1 MKAVVFHQHGGPEVL
16 EYTERPE
23 PSINAG
29 QVLVEVKACALNHL
43 DVWARKGLPGI
54 QIPLPHI
61 LGNDIAGV
69 VRSVGELVT
78 WVKPGD
84 EVMLHPG
91 VSCGHCIECLAGR
104 DNLCRDYAILGYL
117 LDGGYAERV
126 AAPGVNVIPKP
137 KNLSWEEA
145 AALPLVTVTA
155 WHMLVTRANVQPG
168 EDVLV
173 HAAGSGVGSIAI
185 QIAKL
190 RGARVIATASSEEKL
205 AKAEE
210 LGADDVLNYSNA
222 DWPKEV
228 RRLTNKK
235 GVDVVFE
242 HTGVA
247 TWPGSIASLKTNGR
261 LVTCGATSGYDA
273 QTDIRQVFYRHLTIL
288 GSFMGSKAELLEA
301 MKFIET
307 GKIRAVVDQVLP
319 LAEARR
325 AHELMEDRAQFGKIV
340 LRVSE

>member
-16 EYTERPE
+16 EYTDRPD
-23 PSINAG
+23 PSFNAG

-61 LGNDIAGV
+61 LGNDIAGI

-91 VSCGHCIECLAGR
+91 VSCGHCIECLSGR
-104 DNLCRDYAILGYL
+104 DNLCREYAILGYL
-117 LDGGYAERV
+117 RDGGYAEFV

-137 KNLSWEEA
+137 KSLSWEEA

-190 RGARVIATASSEEKL
+190 RGARVIATASTDDKL
-205 AKAEE
+205 AKAKE

-222 DWPKEV
+222 GWPKEV

-242 HTGVA
+242 HTGAA

-261 LVTCGATSGYDA
+261 LVTCGATSGYA
-273 QTDIRQVFYRHLTIL
+273 AETDIRQVFYRHLTIL

-301 MKFIET
+301 MKFVVA
-307 GKIRAVVDQVLP
+307 GKIKAVVDLVLP
-319 LAEARR
+319 LQDARR

-340 LRVSE
+340 LRQM